1 MHVTFE
7 KSYYFNR
14 KLGVDSAESLH
25 GVDLEGMPVSLGYL
39 YKREDGMWH
48 AEYFQ
53 PSVVRTVKTKD
64 EAKNLLFILA
74 TQDAQHLMF
83 IKGN

>member
-1 MHVTFE
+1 MHVSFR
-7 KSYYFNR
+7 KNYYFC
-14 KLGVDSAESLH
+14 KKHDTDTAEGLF
-25 GVDLEGMPVSLGYL
+25 GVDLEGDTVLLGYL
-39 YKREDGMWH
+39 YQQEDGQWH
-48 AEYFQ
+48 AKYFQ
-53 PSVVRTVKTKD
+53 PEVVRTVKTKD